1 MQTFSPEP
9 DSPTGRAPTTSER
22 LLVSSVEE
30 LAPHKSLSAI
40 ESVAKFIFGSASIVG
55 VVLTGLGVLGST
67 NAQGAGIA
75 WALPS
80 ILAVAISLFLATLS
94 LIPRVSAVRLG
105 DQGELQRYFDR
116 ELRRRGLFV
125 VTAGFAFA
133 IAFPLAS
140 MPSVVAGL
148 PRQPF
153 LDISAALTLQDPQ
166 HAALKFV
173 VSGDGFKPNSV
184 LTVTAVTADGN
195 AVNETQVV
203 LIAIVSSDG
212 TVTSDGN
219 VTIASQNSVNI
230 YGIVSDN
237 GTPIMHKHIG
247 LAAVGKKKTKLASVY
262 MAPNVH

>member
-1 MQTFSPEP
+1 
-9 DSPTGRAPTTSER
+9 
-22 LLVSSVEE
+22 
-30 LAPHKSLSAI
+30 
-40 ESVAKFIFGSASIVG
+40 
-55 VVLTGLGVLGST
+55 
-67 NAQGAGIA
+67 
-75 WALPS
+75 
-80 ILAVAISLFLATLS
+80 
-94 LIPRVSAVRLG
+94 
-105 DQGELQRYFDR
+105 
-116 ELRRRGLFV
+116 
-125 VTAGFAFA
+125 
-133 IAFPLAS
+133 